1 MEVLGVRKEL
11 TTWSDKE
18 LIVAVKAG
26 TDNAL
31 TLLCERYYGRVLRA
45 LTTQTGDSELAADL
59 AQETFMD
66 VARSFHQLRDDQPFD
81 RWVYAIARN
90 NRRSAQRRIRTQHVI
105 PLDWLHGM
113 ENVGQMW
120 VDKKDESAGVD
131 ERDLQQQVLDNMPE
145 RLRIVLLLNLDGGFG
160 VREIAPIL
168 GISQDAAKKRLTRA
182 KERFRARY
190 HEFNEEGR
198 K

>member
-45 LTTQTGDSELAADL
+45 LTTQTGDPELAADL

-66 VARSFHQLRDDQPFD
+66 VARSFHQLHDDQPFD

-90 NRRSAQRRIRTQHVI
+90 NRRSAQRRIRTRHVI

-113 ENVGQMW
+113 ENVGQTW
-120 VDKKDESAGVD
+120 VDRKDESAGVD
-131 ERDLQQQVLDNMPE
+131 ERDLQQQVLDTMPE
-145 RLRIVLLLNLDGGFG
+145 RLRVVLLLNLDGGFG

-182 KERFRARY
+182 KEHFRARY
-190 HEFNEEGR
+190 YEFNEEDW